1 MPLMTYIILPYLRL
15 TILYIYSDIK
25 VTVRS
30 NMDTYIELAILTE
43 LDGNFSKE
51 ISKVKI
57 QNILLLACTKG
68 LGLYCMI
75 INPNV

>member
-1 MPLMTYIILPYLRL
+1 MTYIILPYLRL

-25 VTVRS
+25 VTVRR

-51 ISKVKI
+51 ISKV
-57 QNILLLACTKG
+57 
-68 LGLYCMI
+68 
-75 INPNV
+75 